1 MHVAIRSSEVMR
13 EEEIE
18 QGYGYKVCQS
28 ITERFRVEAD
38 RRGVCNCGRE
48 PKRAQIKGA
57 IMRWCGCWNVN
68 VSCNMRD

>member
-1 MHVAIRSSEVMR
+1 MPPPTATNWVSENVHVAIRSSEVMR

-18 QGYGYKVCQS
+18 KGYGYKVCQS

-48 PKRAQIKGA
+48 PKRAQMKGP
-57 IMRWCGCWNVN
+57 
-68 VSCNMRD
+68 

>member
-1 MHVAIRSSEVMR
+1 MR

-18 QGYGYKVCQS
+18 KGYGYKVCQS

-48 PKRAQIKGA
+48 PKRAQMKGP
-57 IMRWCGCWNVN
+57 
-68 VSCNMRD
+68 